1 MPEKGN
7 FWGDFAAGAFQGYT
21 SEQERHRQILDQQL
35 RQAAQ
40 ERTTA
45 LALAQAG
52 ITDPAVF
59 EMMRPQQ
66 APPPGQGTA
75 GGAIVDLL
83 GKLGGRLPGKVGE
96 VAGKLKAPTYQTE
109 APGISGPEYGALA
122 QAIQQAQ
129 TTESETKVRQVV
141 AETIAREQAKTA
153 ADPVKS
159 YIAQLLGGGGAAP
172 GGAAP
177 AAEPQLPSGVAGD
190 IVRHELGLP
199 SQLAEQSAK
208 DKATSDADK
217 KAQDARLKELI
228 AVDESGSATPEQ
240 DAELRGLLAVAG
252 RSYRLRSDRQVDEA
266 KAQATLDNTLQG
278 RRQQLLTALR
288 SPAISKPKAKST
300 RYATLRELLR
310 LNNMAG
316 VPTVEDVEDTWG
328 PGGSTTLDAEGLGTL
343 LSIDFSKE
351 DAGTAMAKLA
361 PFIKAGVIAKP
372 QFDAIFVA
380 PKDGGGIGAD
390 QQTAEL
396 AWHQAVT
403 LAQGGG
409 TPAAAPASGEGSGL
423 PGAPPPAT
431 AATRP
436 SFQERIGQLKAQGV
450 SKAEGRKILKQEG
463 YPVD

>member
-1 MPEKGN
+1 MGERN
-7 FWGDFAAGAFQGYT
+7 QGLAQFIGGFTQAYD
-21 SEQERHRQILDQQL
+21 SEQDRQRRILQQQL
-35 RQAAQ
+35 EQSAR
-40 ERTTA
+40 EREIA
-45 LALAQAG
+45 LVLAKSG
-52 ITDPAVF
+52 VTDPAVF
-59 EMMRPQQ
+59 ESMRP
-66 APPPGQGTA
+66 APISAPGPTTA
-75 GGAIVDLL
+75 GGAITDILGRL
-83 GKLGGRLPGKVGE
+83 GKQLPGKAGE
-96 VAGKLKAPTYQTE
+96 VAGRFQ
-109 APGISGPEYGALA
+109 APGSNMRPEITGDEYGALA
-122 QAIQQAQ
+122 QAIGQAQ
-129 TTESETKVRQVV
+129 TAESEAKVRQVV

-159 YIAQLLGGGGAAP
+159 YIANLLGGAAP

-177 AAEPQLPSGVAGD
+177 AGEPKLPTGVAGD
-190 IVRHELGLP
+190 IVRHQLGLP
-199 SQLAEQSAK
+199 SQLSEQTAK
-208 DKATSDADK
+208 DTATSKAEK

-228 AVDESGSATPEQ
+228 AADESGASTPEQ
-240 DAELRGLLAVAG
+240 EAELRGLLAVAG
-252 RSYRLRSDRQVDEA
+252 RSYRLRSDRQVDDA

-278 RRQQLLTALR
+278 RRQQLLTSLR
-288 SPAISKPKAKST
+288 SPAMKKVKST
-300 RYATLRELLR
+300 RYATLRELMR

-316 VPTVEDVEDTWG
+316 IPTLEEVEDTWG
-328 PGGSTTLDAEGLGTL
+328 PGGSTTSDPEGIGTL

-351 DAGTAMAKLA
+351 DAGTAMVKLA

-380 PKDGGGIGAD
+380 PKDDGGIGAD

-409 TPAAAPASGEGSGL
+409 APAAAPAIGEGSGL

-431 AATRP
+431 AAARP